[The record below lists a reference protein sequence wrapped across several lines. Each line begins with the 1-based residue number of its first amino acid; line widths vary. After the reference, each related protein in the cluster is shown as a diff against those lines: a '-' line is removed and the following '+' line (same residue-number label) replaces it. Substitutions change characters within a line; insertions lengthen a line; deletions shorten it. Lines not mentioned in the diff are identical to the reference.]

1 MKNKKILSIIILFI
15 LALGVS
21 IYFIYSFYTSPK
33 YSIYELQK
41 SILNKEFDKFEK
53 YADLDSIIDDFLEQW
68 IQYYKNNSNKN
79 NFIEKI
85 QDSLKIKFLQT
96 SKDKFKWFL
105 KKIFLLYFN
114 QNHKDKEEK
123 DENYLNFLNIW
134 NFTKEDFL
142 ILLIQ
147 YKIHSMEYL
156 DKENCI
162 VNLEIQKGKD
172 TSLILKLKFQKFN
185 SRWKLVAITNL
196 VEVLN
201 QYFKL

>member
-85 QDSLKIKFLQT
+85 QNSLKIKFLES

-105 KKIFLLYFN
+105 KKIILLYFN

>member
-85 QDSLKIKFLQT
+85 QNSLKIKFLES

-105 KKIFLLYFN
+105 KKIILLYFN

-185 SRWKLVAITNL
+185 SHWKLIAITNL